1 MGEDFYHIRDGLD
14 QREIMKRLKNYYV
27 RPQYITLDGATYWK
41 GYKTYSEYNYLK
53 PGIVSWI
60 KTRHFETALK
70 LTSKYFH
77 KCNVIDFGC
86 ADGAFLPSLAKYFN
100 HVVAVDRKPDFMRI
114 ASKLVGETGI
124 NNVELICNDNLTIK
138 EVKSKISSEEWHILY
153 LLDILEHVGDRL
165 NMYGSKVEFL
175 REVSTLIHDDGII
188 VISVPKMIG
197 ISFLIQR
204 LGLTLL
210 RMNQESIS
218 IRDLIK
224 AGIFNDTSNLE
235 KKWNGGHLG
244 FNHKRLEN
252 YIRKEFS
259 VLEKKND
266 LFHVIYVIGK

>member
-1 MGEDFYHIRDGLD
+1 MESIDKDSYHTRDRLD

-27 RPQYITLDGATYWK
+27 QPQYITLDGDTYWK

-53 PGIVSWI
+53 PGIISWI

-100 HVVAVDRKPDFMRI
+100 HVVAVDRNPDFMRI
-114 ASKLVGETGI
+114 ASKLVSETGI
-124 NNVELICNDNLTIK
+124 DNVELICNDNLTIK

-153 LLDILEHVGDRL
+153 LLEVLEHVGDRL

-204 LGLTLL
+204 LGLTLCS
-210 RMNQESIS
+210 MNRESIS

-224 AGIFNDTSNLE
+224 AGIFNDTLNLE
-235 KKWNGGHLG
+235 G
-244 FNHKRLEN
+244 
-252 YIRKEFS
+252 
-259 VLEKKND
+259 V
-266 LFHVIYVIGK
+266 